1 MDLKVS
7 LLKTFA
13 NNQHSNKSRKKR
25 KDKMDKT
32 TEEILTSYYKWN
44 IYVRSV
50 LKSNI
55 KSCFI
60 LIKANIA
67 IASVIGNVLLSK
79 TNNKKEITFNS
90 YEKFIEDVLK
100 QGEIDTIKILK
111 NYKQF
116 LESFTPLAKKTNQNL
131 KIDDAIIENL
141 AKRKA
146 NYQA

>member
-1 MDLKVS
+1 
-7 LLKTFA
+7 
-13 NNQHSNKSRKKR
+13 
-25 KDKMDKT
+25 MDKT